1 MTDIWQEMELG
12 DFAPFTY
19 GKGLRQKD
27 REPSG
32 AVPVFGSNG
41 IVGYHDVPWADGP
54 AIIVGR
60 KGSAAAVHY
69 SPVPC
74 WPIDTAFYLTDP
86 DDAVLKF
93 KCNLLKSL
101 GLENMNTDSAV
112 PGLNR
117 NNAHALKVRV
127 PLSANNVASRTFLGR
142 WMTRSS

>member
-74 WPIDTAFYLTDP
+74 WPIYYRLLFDRSLTMR
-86 DDAVLKF
+86 
-93 KCNLLKSL
+93 CSSS
-101 GLENMNTDSAV
+101 SATC
-112 PGLNR
+112 
-117 NNAHALKVRV
+117 
-127 PLSANNVASRTFLGR
+127 SSRLDLRT
-142 WMTRSS
+142 